1 QSAQGENCFSYLHDL
16 KQPTLVVNGVD
27 DVMIPSINS
36 WNLVQNIPDAQ
47 LLIYP
52 DSGHAA
58 HFQYPE
64 RFLKHALQF
73 LEE

>member
-1 QSAQGENCFSYLHDL
+1 M
-16 KQPTLVVNGVD
+16 VVNGVD